1 MYLYLIVNVEGGSV
15 LENGP
20 HGPDLKIQVVR
31 HEALGVEWYTIVQ
44 LAARTCTDSSLIR
57 RLRQTITRLTGR
69 LDHVQNGDHFVD
81 RLDED
86 RFHRYL
92 GDPRANC

>member
-1 MYLYLIVNVEGGSV
+1 MSRED

-57 RLRQTITRLTGR
+57 
-69 LDHVQNGDHFVD
+69 
-81 RLDED
+81 
-86 RFHRYL
+86 
-92 GDPRANC
+92 